1 MIEINL
7 LPKYGRKQKEIK
19 RFRRSVIFLSF
30 ILLAI
35 VLGFLKWDAMNKEEE
50 LDTRIRELEAEIAN
64 LNKAL
69 SRIGDVKKEREN
81 LQKRLEVIQR
91 LEKDR
96 LLAAAVMDDLSG
108 RVPEKVWLERLEKQG
123 DKVIS
128 MGVALDEETIADFMT
143 ALKASP
149 YVEVVELESV
159 TKHATGGVDL
169 KRFSIT
175 FKLKQ

>member
-7 LPKYGRKQKEIK
+7 LPKYERKEKEIK
-19 RFRRSVIFLSF
+19 RFRKSVTFLSF
-30 ILLAI
+30 ILLFV
-35 VLGFLKWDAMNKEEE
+35 VLGFLKWNATRKEGE
-50 LDTRIRELEAEIAN
+50 LDVRIRDLEAEISN
-64 LNKAL
+64 LNRAL
-69 SRIGDVKKEREN
+69 SGIGDIKKEKEG
-81 LQKRLEVIQR
+81 LQKRLEVIQK

-96 LLAAAVMDDLSG
+96 LLTAALVDDLSG

-123 DKVIS
+123 EKVVSVGI
-128 MGVALDEETIADFMT
+128 ALDEETIADFMT

-159 TKHATGGVDL
+159 TKHTAGGVDL

-175 FKLKQ
+175 FKLKH

>member
-7 LPKYGRKQKEIK
+7 LPRYERKGKEAK
-19 RFRRSVIFLSF
+19 RFQRSVILLSF
-30 ILLAI
+30 VLLGVA
-35 VLGFLKWDAMNKEEE
+35 LAFLKWNAVKKEGE
-50 LDTRIRELEAEIAN
+50 LDARIRDLEAEISN

-69 SRIGDVKKEREN
+69 SGVGDVKKEREN

-96 LLAAAVMDDLSG
+96 LLAAVVMDDLSG

-123 DKVIS
+123 DKVVS
-128 MGVALDEETIADFMT
+128 VGVALDEETIADFMT
-143 ALKASP
+143 SLKASP
-149 YVEVVELESV
+149 YIEVVELESV
-159 TKHATGGVDL
+159 TKHAAGGVDL

>member
-7 LPKYGRKQKEIK
+7 LPRYEREQKEVK
-19 RFRRSVIFLSF
+19 RFQRSVVFLTF
-30 ILLAI
+30 ILLGV
-35 VLGFLKWDAMNKEEE
+35 VLVFLKWNAVKKEGE
-50 LDTRIRELEAEIAN
+50 LDARIRDLEAEIAN
-64 LNKAL
+64 LNKVL
-69 SRIGDVKKEREN
+69 SGIGDVKKEREN
-81 LQKRLEVIQR
+81 LQKRLEVIQT

-96 LLAAAVMDDLSG
+96 LLAAAVIDDLSG

-123 DKVIS
+123 DKVVS
-128 MGVALDEETIADFMT
+128 VGVALDEETIADFMT

-169 KRFSIT
+169 KKFSIT